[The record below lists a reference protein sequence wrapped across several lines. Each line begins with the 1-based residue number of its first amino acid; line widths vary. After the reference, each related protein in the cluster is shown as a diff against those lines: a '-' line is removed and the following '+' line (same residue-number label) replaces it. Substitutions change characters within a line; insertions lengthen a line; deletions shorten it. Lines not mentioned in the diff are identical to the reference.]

1 MESVN
6 IGNLEMLLREI
17 NQILNLYTRSY
28 LNEKN
33 ITMARFWVMNK
44 LSVDNPI
51 TMKELQRRLL
61 LAPGTLTGLV
71 DNLVNDG
78 LVERWRDETD
88 RRLVYLKL
96 TQEGDKLLK
105 EILQYRTSIL
115 ANILEKIDGL
125 DVEQLNSDLRLIWNQ
140 LKECETAKF

>member
-1 MESVN
+1 MKLGY
-6 IGNLEMLLREI
+6 IDNLEMFLREI
-17 NQILNLYTRSY
+17 NHILNLYTRSY

-44 LSVDNPI
+44 LSADNPI

-61 LAPGTLTGLV
+61 LAPATLTGLV
-71 DNLVNDG
+71 DNLVSDG

-115 ANILEKIDGL
+115 ANILKKIEGL
-125 DVEQLNSDLRLIWNQ
+125 DVERLNRDLRLIWNH
-140 LKECETAKF
+140 LKECETC

>member
-1 MESVN
+1 MEITH

-17 NQILNLYTRSY
+17 NHILNLYTRSY

-51 TMKELQRRLL
+51 TMKELQRKLL

-71 DNLVNDG
+71 DNLVSDG
-78 LVERWRDETD
+78 LVKRWRDETD
-88 RRLVYLKL
+88 RRLVYLVL
-96 TQEGDKLLK
+96 THEGDRLLK
-105 EILQYRTSIL
+105 DILKYRVSIL

-125 DVEQLNSDLRLIWNQ
+125 DVERLNSDLRLIWNQ
-140 LKECETAKF
+140 LKECETC

>member
-1 MESVN
+1 MKLGY
-6 IGNLEMLLREI
+6 IDNLEMFLREI
-17 NQILNLYTRSY
+17 NHILNLYTRSY

-44 LSVDNPI
+44 LSADNPI

-71 DNLVNDG
+71 DNLVSDG

-96 TQEGDKLLK
+96 TQAGDKLLK

-125 DVEQLNSDLRLIWNQ
+125 DVERLNRDLRLIWNQ
-140 LKECETAKF
+140 LKECETC

>member
-1 MESVN
+1 MKLGY
-6 IGNLEMLLREI
+6 IDNLEMFLREI
-17 NQILNLYTRSY
+17 NHILNLYTRSY

-44 LSVDNPI
+44 LSADNPI

-71 DNLVNDG
+71 DNLVSDG
-78 LVERWRDETD
+78 LAERWRDETD

-115 ANILEKIDGL
+115 ANILKKIDGL
-125 DVEQLNSDLRLIWNQ
+125 DVERLNRDLRLIWNQ
-140 LKECETAKF
+140 LKECETC

>member
-1 MESVN
+1 MKLGY
-6 IGNLEMLLREI
+6 IDNLEMFLREI
-17 NQILNLYTRSY
+17 NHILNLYTRSY

-44 LSVDNPI
+44 LSADNPI

-71 DNLVNDG
+71 DNLVSDG

-115 ANILEKIDGL
+115 VNILKKIDGL
-125 DVEQLNSDLRLIWNQ
+125 DVERLNSDLMLIWNQ
-140 LKECETAKF
+140 LKECETC

>member
-1 MESVN
+1 MEITH

-17 NQILNLYTRSY
+17 NHILNLYTRSY

-71 DNLVNDG
+71 DNLVSDG
-78 LVERWRDETD
+78 LVKRWRDETD
-88 RRLVYLKL
+88 RRLVYLVL
-96 TQEGDKLLK
+96 THEGDRLLK
-105 EILQYRTSIL
+105 DILKYRVSIL

-125 DVEQLNSDLRLIWNQ
+125 DVERLNSDLRLIWNQ
-140 LKECETAKF
+140 LKECETC

>member
-6 IGNLEMLLREI
+6 IGNLEMLLREV
-17 NQILNLYTRSY
+17 NHILNLYTRSY

-44 LSVDNPI
+44 LSADNPI

-71 DNLVNDG
+71 DNLVSDR

-125 DVEQLNSDLRLIWNQ
+125 DVEQLNSDLMLIWNQ
-140 LKECETAKF
+140 LKECETC

>member
-1 MESVN
+1 MKLGYIDS
-6 IGNLEMLLREI
+6 LEMFLREI
-17 NQILNLYTRSY
+17 NHILNLYTRSY

-71 DNLVNDG
+71 DNLVSDG

-88 RRLVYLKL
+88 RRLVYLVL

-115 ANILEKIDGL
+115 ANILKKIDGL
-125 DVEQLNSDLRLIWNQ
+125 DVERLNSDLRLIWNQ
-140 LKECETAKF
+140 LKECETC

>member
-1 MESVN
+1 MKLGY
-6 IGNLEMLLREI
+6 IDNLEMFLREI
-17 NQILNLYTRSY
+17 NHILNLYTRSY

-44 LSVDNPI
+44 LSADNPI

-71 DNLVNDG
+71 DNLVSDG

-96 TQEGDKLLK
+96 TQAGDKLLK

-115 ANILEKIDGL
+115 ANILKKIDGL
-125 DVEQLNSDLRLIWNQ
+125 DVERLNRDLRLIWNQ
-140 LKECETAKF
+140 LKECETC

>member
-1 MESVN
+1 MKLGY
-6 IGNLEMLLREI
+6 IDNLEMFLREI
-17 NQILNLYTRSY
+17 NHILNLYTRSY

-44 LSVDNPI
+44 LSADNPI

-71 DNLVNDG
+71 DNLVSDG

-96 TQEGDKLLK
+96 TQAGDKLLK

-125 DVEQLNSDLRLIWNQ
+125 DVEQLNRDLRLIWNQ
-140 LKECETAKF
+140 LKECETC

>member
-6 IGNLEMLLREI
+6 IGNLEMLLREV
-17 NQILNLYTRSY
+17 NHILNLYTRSY

-44 LSVDNPI
+44 LSADNPI

-71 DNLVNDG
+71 DNLVSDR

-115 ANILEKIDGL
+115 ANILEKIDAL
-125 DVEQLNSDLRLIWNQ
+125 DVEQLNSDLMLIWNQ
-140 LKECETAKF
+140 LKECETC

>member
-1 MESVN
+1 MELGH
-6 IGNLEMLLREI
+6 IDNLEMFLREI
-17 NQILNLYTRSY
+17 NHILNLYTRSY
-28 LNEKN
+28 LSEKN

-44 LSVDNPI
+44 LSADNAI

-71 DNLVNDG
+71 DNLVSDG

-96 TQEGDKLLK
+96 TQAGDKLLK

-115 ANILEKIDGL
+115 ANILKKIDGL
-125 DVEQLNSDLRLIWNQ
+125 DVERLNKDLVLIWNQ
-140 LKECETAKF
+140 LKECEAC

>member
-1 MESVN
+1 
-6 IGNLEMLLREI
+6 
-17 NQILNLYTRSY
+17 
-28 LNEKN
+28 
-33 ITMARFWVMNK
+33 MNK

-71 DNLVNDG
+71 DNLVSDG

-88 RRLVYLKL
+88 RRLVYLVL

-115 ANILEKIDGL
+115 ANILKKIDGL
-125 DVEQLNSDLRLIWNQ
+125 DVERLNSDLRLIWNQ
-140 LKECETAKF
+140 LKECETC

>member
-1 MESVN
+1 LMKLGY
-6 IGNLEMLLREI
+6 IDNLEMFLREI
-17 NQILNLYTRSY
+17 NHILNLYTRSY

-44 LSVDNPI
+44 LSADNPI

-71 DNLVNDG
+71 DNLVSDG

-96 TQEGDKLLK
+96 TQAGDKLLK

-115 ANILEKIDGL
+115 ANILKKIDGL
-125 DVEQLNSDLRLIWNQ
+125 DVERLNRDLRLIWNQ
-140 LKECETAKF
+140 LKECETC

>member
-1 MESVN
+1 MKLGY
-6 IGNLEMLLREI
+6 IDNLELFLREI
-17 NQILNLYTRSY
+17 NHILNLYTRSY

-44 LSVDNPI
+44 LSDDNPI

-71 DNLVNDG
+71 DNLVSDG

-115 ANILEKIDGL
+115 ANILKKIDGL
-125 DVEQLNSDLRLIWNQ
+125 DVERLNRDLRLIWNQ
-140 LKECETAKF
+140 LKECETC

>member
-1 MESVN
+1 MKLGY
-6 IGNLEMLLREI
+6 IDNLEMFLREI
-17 NQILNLYTRSY
+17 NHILNLYTRSY

-44 LSVDNPI
+44 LSADNPI

-71 DNLVNDG
+71 DNLVSDG

-96 TQEGDKLLK
+96 TQPGDKLLK

-115 ANILEKIDGL
+115 ANILKKIDGL
-125 DVEQLNSDLRLIWNQ
+125 DVERLNSDLRLIWNQ
-140 LKECETAKF
+140 LKECETC

>member
-17 NQILNLYTRSY
+17 NHILNLYTRSY

-44 LSVDNPI
+44 LSADNPI

-61 LAPGTLTGLV
+61 VAPGTLTGLV
-71 DNLVNDG
+71 DNLVSDG

-96 TQEGDKLLK
+96 TQAGDKLLK

-115 ANILEKIDGL
+115 ANILKKIDGL
-125 DVEQLNSDLRLIWNQ
+125 DVERLNRDLRLIWNQ
-140 LKECETAKF
+140 LKECETC

>member
-1 MESVN
+1 MKLGY
-6 IGNLEMLLREI
+6 IDNLEMFLREI
-17 NQILNLYTRSY
+17 NHILNLYTRSY

-44 LSVDNPI
+44 LSADNPI

-71 DNLVNDG
+71 DNLVSDG

-125 DVEQLNSDLRLIWNQ
+125 DVERLNRDLRLIWNQ
-140 LKECETAKF
+140 LKECETC